1 MINVNRLNWQIES
14 QNLIPS
20 SQTDF
25 RKGTSYIDNLMRL
38 TINVEEAFIKNKSI
52 LAVFLDVKGAFDN
65 VNIDILTLK
74 LEKIRNLEI
83 KIRKKQI

>member
-1 MINVNRLNWQIES
+1 
-14 QNLIPS
+14 
-20 SQTDF
+20 
-25 RKGTSYIDNLMRL
+25 MRL